1 MSKLS
6 KDFLICTFSIMII
19 CWGLCIVCSLF
30 GIYMSDIFLLY
41 VPYLL
46 GGWSPT
52 IASYWALKKNHGV
65 KDFKDWLK
73 HVFDF
78 KQNVFSYL
86 MVVVLGILATLP
98 ECFVSG
104 YEKSAPLF
112 TVIFMIPV
120 MLFGGGLE
128 EAGWRYILQP
138 EMEKKYSGFIATIL
152 VGIIWWVWHLPLFF
166 VQGVAQN
173 GLSILS
179 FGIKVMG
186 LSFALASIKKNT
198 NSVWLCVLFHCLVN
212 SLSGI
217 YSANDTIAGSVVTA
231 LVLVLA
237 SFLFNKIYAAKK
249 VRS

>member
-30 GIYMSDIFLLY
+30 GIYMNDNFLLY

-78 KQNVFSYL
+78 KQNVFSYI
-86 MVVVLGILATLP
+86 MVAILGFLAILP
-98 ECFVSG
+98 EAFVAG
-104 YEKSAPLF
+104 YDQNYPLIAI
-112 TVIFMIPV
+112 VVMIPM
-120 MLFGGGLE
+120 MLFAGGLE

-138 EMEKKYSGFIATIL
+138 EMEKKHSGFIATII
-152 VGIIWWVWHLPLFF
+152 VGIIWWMWHLPLFF
-166 VQGVAQN
+166 IQGVAQD
-173 GLSILS
+173 GLSFLS
-179 FGIKVMG
+179 FGIRAMG

-198 NSVWLCVLFHCLVN
+198 NSVWLCVLLHCLYN
-212 SLSGI
+212 SLAGV
-217 YSANDTIAGSVVTA
+217 YSKNDTFAGSIVTV

>member
-1 MSKLS
+1 
-6 KDFLICTFSIMII
+6 
-19 CWGLCIVCSLF
+19 
-30 GIYMSDIFLLY
+30 
-41 VPYLL
+41 
-46 GGWSPT
+46 
-52 IASYWALKKNHGV
+52 
-65 KDFKDWLK
+65 
-73 HVFDF
+73 
-78 KQNVFSYL
+78 
-86 MVVVLGILATLP
+86 
-98 ECFVSG
+98 
-104 YEKSAPLF
+104 
-112 TVIFMIPV
+112 MIPV

-138 EMEKKYSGFIATIL
+138 EMEKKYSPFIATII

-186 LSFALASIKKNT
+186 LSFALASIKRNT

-217 YSANDTIAGSVVTA
+217 YSANDTIAGGVVTA

-237 SFLFNKIYAAKK
+237 SFLFDKIYAAKK